1 MDEQQSKE
9 LIETLKNINEN
20 LTYLRKIEFNLDQ
33 LVTTCNGAK
42 MILDN
47 WAKSPK

>member
-20 LTYLRKIEFNLDQ
+20 LTYLQKIEFKLDQ

-42 MILDN
+42 KILDN
-47 WAKSPK
+47 WAESPA